1 MTWQAWTTAGVI
13 ASTLAALVLTRR
25 PPYLILLG
33 ALTLLVTLGVV
44 DEGTALAGFANPGLA
59 TVGVLFAVVAGLRET
74 GAMTWIA
81 EAGLGHPR
89 SNRGAL
95 ARMAAPVMGLSAFLN
110 NTPVVAMMLPVVHD
124 WARKHRLP
132 VSKLLIPLSYASIL
146 GGMCTLI
153 GSSTNLV
160 VSGLVLAEGTLPPLE
175 LFDIAWVGLPC
186 ALVGVSYLLL
196 ASPALLPDRK
206 PVLSP
211 TDDARRYTVEMMV
224 EPGSSVAEK
233 TIEQAGLRHLPG
245 LFLMEIDRRD
255 QVIPAPSSSVVLEP
269 GDRLV
274 FAGVVESVVDL
285 QKIRGLTPA
294 TSQVFK
300 LDEPRTNRALVE
312 AVVSDTCPML
322 GRSIR
327 EGRFRTFYNA
337 AVIAVARS
345 GERVQKKIGDI
356 VLRSGDTLL
365 LEARASF
372 AEQHRNS
379 RDFYLVSRI
388 DDSTPPRH
396 DRAAT
401 ALAILAGMVTA
412 AAFGWLSILNA
423 AMLAAG
429 GMIMTR
435 CCSPSAALRAVD
447 WQVLLAIGSA
457 FGLGGALEKSGAAAT
472 VATSLLS
479 LAGDDALVALVVVY
493 LLTMIFTELITNNA
507 AAVLVFPIGLQT
519 ARQLGVDAM
528 PFVIAIMMAASASFS
543 TPIGYQTNLMVYG
556 PGGYRFSDFQ
566 RIGIPLNL
574 LLFAVSI
581 LLIPRIWAF

>member
-1 MTWQAWTTAGVI
+1 M
-13 ASTLAALVLTRR
+13 
-25 PPYLILLG
+25 
-33 ALTLLVTLGVV
+33 
-44 DEGTALAGFANPGLA
+44 
-59 TVGVLFAVVAGLRET
+59 
-74 GAMTWIA
+74 
-81 EAGLGHPR
+81 
-89 SNRGAL
+89 
-95 ARMAAPVMGLSAFLN
+95 
-110 NTPVVAMMLPVVHD
+110 
-124 WARKHRLP
+124 
-132 VSKLLIPLSYASIL
+132 
-146 GGMCTLI
+146 
-153 GSSTNLV
+153 
-160 VSGLVLAEGTLPPLE
+160 
-175 LFDIAWVGLPC
+175 
-186 ALVGVSYLLL
+186 
-196 ASPALLPDRK
+196 
-206 PVLSP
+206 
-211 TDDARRYTVEMMV
+211 
-224 EPGSSVAEK
+224 AEK

-255 QVIPAPSSSVVLEP
+255 QVIPAPSSSVVLQP

-327 EGRFRTFYNA
+327 EGRFRTSYNA

-356 VLRSGDTLL
+356 VLQPGDTLL

-388 DDSTPPRH
+388 DDSAPPRH

-401 ALAILAGMVTA
+401 ALAILAAMVTA

-457 FGLGGALEKSGAAAT
+457 FGLGAALERSGAAAT
-472 VATSLLS
+472 VATSLLG

-493 LLTMIFTELITNNA
+493 LLTMVFTELITNNA
-507 AAVLVFPIGLQT
+507 AAVLVFPIALQA

>member
-1 MTWQAWTTAGVI
+1 MSWQAWTTVGII
-13 ASTLAALVLTRR
+13 ASTLATLALTRR
-25 PPYLILLG
+25 PPYLVLLG
-33 ALTLLVTLGVV
+33 ALTLLVTLGIL
-44 DEGTALAGFANPGLA
+44 DEERALAGFANPGLA
-59 TVGVLFAVVAGLRET
+59 SVGVLFAVVAGIRET

-81 EAGLGHPR
+81 EACLGRPR
-89 SNRGAL
+89 SPRDAL
-95 ARMAAPVMGLSAFLN
+95 ARMATPVMGLSAFLN
-110 NTPVVAMMLPVVHD
+110 NTPVVAMMLPVVRD
-124 WARKHRLP
+124 WAKKHRLS

-160 VSGLVLAEGTLPPLE
+160 VSGLVLAEGSLPPLE

-186 ALVGVSYLLL
+186 AIVGVAYLLL

-206 PVLSP
+206 PVLGSG
-211 TDDARRYTVEMMV
+211 DDARQYTVEMMV
-224 EPGSSVAEK
+224 EPASSIAGR
-233 TIEQAGLRHLPG
+233 TIEQAGLRHLNG
-245 LFLMEIDRRD
+245 LFLMEIERRD
-255 QVIPAPSSSVVLEP
+255 QVIPAPSSSVALES

-285 QKIRGLTPA
+285 QKIRGLKPA
-294 TSQVFK
+294 TDQAYS

-312 AVVSDTCPML
+312 AVVSDTCPVV

-327 EGRFRTFYNA
+327 EGRFRTTYNA

-345 GERVQKKIGDI
+345 GARVRKKIGDI
-356 VLRSGDTLL
+356 VLQPGDTLL

-372 AEQHRNS
+372 TEQHRNS
-379 RDFYLVSRI
+379 RDFYLVSSI
-388 DDSTPPRH
+388 DDSTLPRH

-401 ALAILAGMVTA
+401 ALTILVAMVAA

-429 GMIMTR
+429 AMILTR
-435 CCSPSAALRAVD
+435 CCSPAAALRAVD

-457 FGLGGALEKSGAAAT
+457 LGLGAALEASGAAAT
-472 VATSLLS
+472 AATSMLGP
-479 LAGDDALVALVVVY
+479 AGDDPFLALVVIYV
-493 LLTMIFTELITNNA
+493 LTMVFTELITNNA
-507 AAVLVFPIGLQT
+507 AAVLVFPIALQA

-566 RIGIPLNL
+566 RVGVPLNL
-574 LLFAVSI
+574 LLFVVSM
-581 LLIPRIWAF
+581 LVIPRIWAF

>member
-1 MTWQAWTTAGVI
+1 MPRDPRHDILFTPLQIGPKTAKNRFYQVPHCNGGGYRDPSAVVEMRRTKAEGGWGVI
-13 ASTLAALVLTRR
+13 FTEQTE
-25 PPYLILLG
+25 I
-33 ALTLLVTLGVV
+33 
-44 DEGTALAGFANPGLA
+44 
-59 TVGVLFAVVAGLRET
+59 
-74 GAMTWIA
+74 
-81 EAGLGHPR
+81 HPTSEITPFIEQHLWDDR
-89 SNRGAL
+89 DLPAL
-95 ARMAAPVMGLSAFLN
+95 ARMAAPVMALSAFLN

-124 WARKHRLP
+124 WARKHRLS

-160 VSGLVLAEGTLPPLE
+160 VSGLVLAEGSLAPLA

-186 ALVGVSYLLL
+186 AVVGAAYLLL
-196 ASPALLPDRK
+196 ASPRLLPDRK

-211 TDDARRYTVEMMV
+211 SDDARRYTVEMMV
-224 EPGSSVAEK
+224 EPGSPVAEK

-245 LFLMEIDRRD
+245 LFLMEIDRRE

-294 TSQVFK
+294 TAQVYK

-327 EGRFRTFYNA
+327 EGRFRTSYNA

-356 VLRSGDTLL
+356 VLQPGDTLL

-388 DDSTPPRH
+388 DDSAPPRH

-401 ALAILAGMVTA
+401 ALAILAAMVTA

-423 AMLAAG
+423 AMLAAA
-429 GMIMTR
+429 GMMATR

-457 FGLGGALEKSGAAAT
+457 FGLGAALEKSGAATT
-472 VATSLLS
+472 VATSLLG
-479 LAGDDALVALVVVY
+479 LAGGDALVALAVVY
-493 LLTMIFTELITNNA
+493 ALTMIFTELITNNA
-507 AAVLVFPIGLQT
+507 AAVLVFPIALQS
-519 ARQLGVDAM
+519 ARQLGVDAT